1 MSEVFISYARSTE
14 REAKRIAEGL
24 RALGYGVWRDD
35 ELPAHRDYAEVIEE
49 RLRGAKA
56 VVVVW
61 SAESVKSQWV
71 RAEADLAREAGKL
84 VQLSLDGAGLPM
96 PFSRIQC
103 ADLTGWSG
111 DPEAAGWKKVVGSV
125 QALVGADGAAPAAA
139 VPAEAPAPQAV
150 LPDKPSIAVLP
161 FADMTPAKDQGYFCD
176 GMVVEIGAALSR
188 FPSLFV
194 IATGS
199 SLSYRDPSLNRR
211 RIAGELGVRYLLE
224 GSVRKSVDRVRIAV
238 ELTDAQAGAQIW
250 TERFD
255 GALDDVF
262 ALQDT
267 VANAVAGRIA
277 PTIEAA
283 ELRRASARPTSDL
296 GAYDLF
302 LRAAQKAHVWERES
316 FHAAIQLLD
325 EALARDPD
333 YGLALSVAG
342 FCHGALF
349 MYGWAEDREAERKAA
364 LEFGRRALRAE
375 PDNAE
380 VLSFGA
386 ITTAFLG
393 GDLVAADVLNERALA
408 LNPGYATAW
417 LNSGW
422 IKHLSGRSEQGLEA
436 FHTAIRIDPRSGWRG
451 HIVHGIGSCLF
462 ALGRYEEAIPALTEA
477 VELLPFSGARPTL
490 VAALAHSGRIDEA
503 RAALSAEQEP
513 DVSPDIYRDAGMRE
527 RLLAGAALAAA
538 PA

>member
-71 RAEADLAREAGKL
+71 RAEADLARETGKL

-125 QALVGADGAAPAAA
+125 QALVDAEDAGQVAAPA
-139 VPAEAPAPQAV
+139 EASAPQAA

-262 ALQDT
+262 ALQDM

-283 ELRRASARPTSDL
+283 ELRRVSARPTSDL

-316 FHAAIQLLD
+316 FHAAIALLD

-349 MYGWAEDREAERKAA
+349 MYGWADDREAERKAA
-364 LEFGRRALRAE
+364 LGFGRRAMRAE

-386 ITTAFLG
+386 ITTAFVG
-393 GDLVAADVLNERALA
+393 GDLAAADVLNERALA

-422 IKHLSGRSEQGLEA
+422 IKHLRGRSEEGLEA

-477 VELLPFSGARPTL
+477 VELLPFSGADVTL
-490 VAALAHSGRIDEA
+490 VAALAHAGRLDEA
-503 RAALSAEQEP
+503 RAALSAERESGVP
-513 DVSPDIYRDAGMRE
+513 LEIYRDADMRE
-527 RLLAGAALAAA
+527 RLRSGAALAGAAT
-538 PA
+538 